1 MVNYLAEYRR
11 FMTHAEHVYDEL
23 VKLYASSELED
34 QEAMRN
40 AGEAEVY
47 RKGLRE
53 DIALPRQ
60 EIFIEDTSPFIVST
74 KHYIDGHWG
83 DFTTYPV
90 PGPTGNEYPAT
101 DLKKRQRLVRLHA
114 ELTSI
119 IKEVAQIDLALR

>member
-1 MVNYLAEYRR
+1 MVNYLAEYRH
-11 FMTHAEHVYDEL
+11 FITLAEHVYTEL
-23 VKLYASSELED
+23 VKLYTSSEFSE

-53 DIALPRQ
+53 DITLPRQ

-90 PGPTGNEYPAT
+90 PGPTGEEYPAT
-101 DLKKRQRLVRLHA
+101 NPEKRQRLLQLHA
-114 ELTSI
+114 ELTNI
-119 IKEVAQIDLALR
+119 IKEIAQIDLALR